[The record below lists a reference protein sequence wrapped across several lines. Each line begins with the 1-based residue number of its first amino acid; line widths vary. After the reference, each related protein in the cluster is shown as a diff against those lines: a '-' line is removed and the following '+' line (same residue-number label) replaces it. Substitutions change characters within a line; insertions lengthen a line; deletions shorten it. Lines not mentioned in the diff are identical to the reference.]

1 MLHWQ
6 EKLELRR
13 LTMQIKIEDADGYN
27 LTVGHWYK
35 VLFTKEGCP
44 YVEDD
49 YGEMTAV
56 YDYQIAETE

>member
-1 MLHWQ
+1 MLNGL
-6 EKLELRR
+6 EKS
-13 LTMQIKIEDADGYN
+13 MQIKIEDADGCN

-35 VLFTKEGCP
+35 VWFAQNEVL

-56 YDYQIAETE
+56 YDYQIDETD

>member
-1 MLHWQ
+1 
-6 EKLELRR
+6 
-13 LTMQIKIEDADGYN
+13 MQIKIEDADGDN

-35 VLFTKEGCP
+35 VWYAQGEVL

-56 YDYQIAETE
+56 YDYQIAEAE

>member
-1 MLHWQ
+1 
-6 EKLELRR
+6 
-13 LTMQIKIEDADGYN
+13 MQIKIEDADGDN

>member
-1 MLHWQ
+1 
-6 EKLELRR
+6 
-13 LTMQIKIEDADGYN
+13 MQIKIEDADGDN

-35 VLFTKEGCP
+35 VWYLQGGIL

-49 YGEMTAV
+49 YGEITAV

>member
-1 MLHWQ
+1 
-6 EKLELRR
+6 
-13 LTMQIKIEDADGYN
+13 MQIKIEDADGYN

-49 YGEMTAV
+49 YGEMVYV
-56 YDYQIAETE
+56 YDYQIDEVE